1 MKTKLEFQD
10 GSMRSCPKCNG
21 HAHEQYPT
29 DDNAP
34 VDMEC
39 HACDIEWRIIWKHI
53 DYEMKENEKSG

>member
-1 MKTKLEFQD
+1 
-10 GSMRSCPKCNG
+10 MRSCPKCNG